1 VGSPSERTYDTVV
14 AGVGPAGIMAAC
26 EASRRGPVLLVDAV
40 SLPRDK
46 SCGGMLHTLTQRFL
60 DAYGPVPEE
69 IIREPRHVH
78 FRYVDWDR
86 GIRKTTTL
94 RFVNVD
100 RAGFDDWLLKQN
112 TPPSVEVA
120 GSCAVEGFEQDEE
133 GVVVR
138 LRTSAGSVSVR
149 CENLIG
155 ADGARSAVRRG
166 LGIGAV
172 ATYVTLQDHIRLNS
186 DIEPYFDC
194 IYMREIGPE
203 FVYSYLVP
211 KGDTAIFGSVFYPKA
226 KRPGDMQ
233 DRALGILRAAM
244 PQLGESIKREAA
256 PALYV
261 RTKADTVPGAG
272 RVLLAG
278 EAGGFMS
285 PSSGEGISYALE
297 TGMLAGVAV
306 AQNGPREAL
315 SAYRLATAPT
325 TRDIRRRLRWLPYLE
340 SSAGKYMA
348 GFAPDGL
355 IDLVTQGI

>member
-1 VGSPSERTYDTVV
+1 VGSPSELTYDTVV
-14 AGVGPAGIMAAC
+14 AGVGPAGVMAAC
-26 EASRRGPVLLVDAV
+26 QASRRGPVLLVDAV

-46 SCGGMLHTLTQRFL
+46 SCGGMLHTLSQRFL
-60 DAYGPVPEE
+60 DAYGPVPDD
-69 IIREPRHVH
+69 IVCDPRHVN

-86 GIRKTTTL
+86 GIRKATTL

-100 RAGFDDWLLKQN
+100 RAGFDDWLLKEHV
-112 TPPSVEVA
+112 PSGVEVA
-120 GSCAVEGFEQDEE
+120 GSCAVEGFTQDED
-133 GVVVR
+133 GVVVS
-138 LRTSAGSVSVR
+138 LQTDGGTVSVR

-172 ATYVTLQDHIRLNS
+172 ATYVTLQDHVRLLGE
-186 DIEPYFDC
+186 IEPFFDC
-194 IYMREIGPE
+194 IYMRELGPD
-203 FVYSYLVP
+203 FVYGYLVP
-211 KGDTAIFGSVFYPKA
+211 KGETAIFGSVFYPKT

-233 DRALGILRAAM
+233 DKALGILRAAM
-244 PQLGESIKREAA
+244 PELGESVKREAA

-261 RTKADTVPGAG
+261 RTKKDTVPGFG

-297 TGMLAGVAV
+297 TGMQAGLAI
-306 AQNGPREAL
+306 AQNGPDEAL
-315 SAYRLATAPT
+315 GAYERATAPT
-325 TRDIRRRLRWLPYLE
+325 VRDIRRRLRWLPYLE
-340 SSAGKYMA
+340 SSAGKYLA

-355 IDLVTQGI
+355 VDLVTQGI